1 MEYRKS
7 LESCKN
13 RSDAISVRFDEDEF
27 EDEFEDDEF
36 IWANSQQNY
45 ENFRA
50 LPLIFYF
57 VSMEN

>member
-1 MEYRKS
+1 MEHMKS

-13 RSDAISVRFDEDEF
+13 RSDAKSVRFD

-45 ENFRA
+45 ENYILFQWK
-50 LPLIFYF
+50 I
-57 VSMEN
+57 